1 MLRSDFDIRSLVLE
15 QPFFNFKSREFFI
28 SHTSS
33 CDQPLQ
39 HVSLQRVP
47 TSLEIKKRQ
56 WEQRFKVKML
66 QEAVQGVLN
75 KDASPIHKMKDAWSY
90 VEDAQHTP
98 AVELHMF
105 PNNASDP
112 LSRWTA
118 LLIPTVKEAFGQ
130 AWFLCQ
136 PADGKQQRCVAELP
150 FPPLPFRLLNVI
162 GKWDPVLDR
171 HKSTPHLRLLML
183 EAFVVASVAMILG
196 TIVYAV
202 CKSWQN
208 WQASERVDEGYAQML
223 HEFPVSYRLT
233 RHAYVYKDINV
244 AAGLAKGTAL
254 DAGVQVELRST
265 KLGPSENGSI
275 WSWLGLKE
283 NRAVWGYMEEAG
295 GWIVMYDE
303 ATECPR
309 VIKKDVA
316 VVPSWRAH
324 FQLLPPLRSLLLQN
338 ALLLGAY
345 LSSLWMALT
354 RLPRLYSDMSFLL
367 LLLGTLVMHLLVL
380 NQQAR
385 TAATALAY
393 DEVLEI
399 RSELL
404 RLEGASRGQQV
415 LFCTI
420 LGMIASL
427 LCFQTTGV
435 RADAQAV
442 FCSFCIT
449 MALRGK
455 SMHDSMKGLKM
466 WREPRL
472 ENAEFLG
479 VQFQNIPC
487 TSEGVALSDLSV
499 HRAQQLLIRRSIA
512 WLSAGL
518 ALMAVAWTLLDM
530 LQMRGEL
537 LHYGLN
543 RGHMV
548 HPPHLQAFH
557 NTLLLDTVDAMTL
570 SYEPNAH
577 THEMSLTIEHPQLDN
592 ATVSLPCNGSG
603 VYQLSLPPGPLYSRI
618 SVNALGL
625 YASNTYTIHIIR
637 VGAAINVSLQGT
649 VAKDPLSKLDTND
662 TGLVFFEERRLE
674 YHRQN
679 PVWYIPNLALSSNI
693 TTRVHLQPVPFGPLL
708 ETTSHSPQLVG
719 DVPRIAEHCSCGSE
733 KAGFGN
739 QCAGRE
745 DLVSPRALCI
755 FVFSAV
761 SDIHLDS
768 SKAGVA
774 GMDSEFMKFFQDTQ
788 VSGKKVALLLRNGGE
803 NQGSQ
808 VDTFPFA
815 PSSTGEESL
824 SMTFTIVKPLAAL
837 VQEGSQLMI
846 SQTTDFVDSE
856 VSSLPL
862 IIERHAPPLTLKTTC
877 AEPERCFLLPE
888 FEASEVRTEY
898 AICGGAASVNDV
910 QVKVQDARFKVDK
923 TAPAP
928 SKPECGE
935 LVDRRME
942 FRSIKTDQPWC
953 SYLTRA
959 ETFDLVVVNS
969 ARLCLLTAVNL
980 GDVSGFN
987 RSMTQMTLQGCLAM
1001 THGTICGS
1009 NFSHMVCWFKLILPF
1024 VVLGSQVVSEI
1035 NAHEALAATAWDC
1048 PCM

>member
-208 WQASERVDEGYAQML
+208 WQASERVDEGYTQML

-449 MALRGK
+449 MALHGK
-455 SMHDSMKGLKM
+455 SMHDSMK
-466 WREPRL
+466 
-472 ENAEFLG
+472 EFDGMSPL
-479 VQFQNIPC
+479 
-487 TSEGVALSDLSV
+487 
-499 HRAQQLLIRRSIA
+499 
-512 WLSAGL
+512 
-518 ALMAVAWTLLDM
+518 AVAAAHGNIEG
-530 LQMRGEL
+530 MR
-537 LHYGLN
+537 
-543 RGHMV
+543 
-548 HPPHLQAFH
+548 
-557 NTLLLDTVDAMTL
+557 LLLD
-570 SYEPNAH
+570 H
-577 THEMSLTIEHPQLDN
+577 K
-592 ATVSLPCNGSG
+592 ATVQPG
-603 VYQLSLPPGPLYSRI
+603 VLR
-618 SVNALGL
+618 
-625 YASNTYTIHIIR
+625 
-637 VGAAINVSLQGT
+637 AAIHHCQLHAMDMLLPRYDRNHLMEPPSESCEDNPIVML
-649 VAKDPLSKLDTND
+649 
-662 TGLVFFEERRLE
+662 FERSADCHQVL
-674 YHRQN
+674 
-679 PVWYIPNLALSSNI
+679 
-693 TTRVHLQPVPFGPLL
+693 GPA
-708 ETTSHSPQLVG
+708 
-719 DVPRIAEHCSCGSE
+719 AE
-733 KAGFGN
+733 
-739 QCAGRE
+739 
-745 DLVSPRALCI
+745 I
-755 FVFSAV
+755 
-761 SDIHLDS
+761 
-768 SKAGVA
+768 
-774 GMDSEFMKFFQDTQ
+774 
-788 VSGKKVALLLRNGGE
+788 LRNH
-803 NQGSQ
+803 N
-808 VDTFPFA
+808 F
-815 PSSTGEESL
+815 SL
-824 SMTFTIVKPLAAL
+824 A
-837 VQEGSQLMI
+837 
-846 SQTTDFVDSE
+846 TD
-856 VSSLPL
+856 
-862 IIERHAPPLTLKTTC
+862 C
-877 AEPERCFLLPE
+877 
-888 FEASEVRTEY
+888 
-898 AICGGAASVNDV
+898 
-910 QVKVQDARFKVDK
+910 
-923 TAPAP
+923 
-928 SKPECGE
+928 
-935 LVDRRME
+935 
-942 FRSIKTDQPWC
+942 
-953 SYLTRA
+953 
-959 ETFDLVVVNS
+959 
-969 ARLCLLTAVNL
+969 
-980 GDVSGFN
+980 
-987 RSMTQMTLQGCLAM
+987 QGCCLRN
-1001 THGTICGS
+1001 C
-1009 NFSHMVCWFKLILPF
+1009 
-1024 VVLGSQVVSEI
+1024 
-1035 NAHEALAATAWDC
+1035 
-1048 PCM
+1048 